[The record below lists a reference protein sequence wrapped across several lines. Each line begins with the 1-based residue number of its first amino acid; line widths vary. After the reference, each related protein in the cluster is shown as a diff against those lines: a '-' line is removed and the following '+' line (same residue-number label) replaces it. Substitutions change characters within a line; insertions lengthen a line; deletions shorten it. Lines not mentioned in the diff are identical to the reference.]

1 MLDAKPLSTDR
12 DIIINQII
20 KVSTKITQNTNFV
33 LKVKVQQFQTYMYNS
48 FQNIAPSLHIIK
60 KKA

>member
-33 LKVKVQQFQTYMYNS
+33 LKVKIQQFQTYNS